1 MLSAVSKLVFVL
13 AVAFAALVPL
23 STIADAQGIHS
34 RCAKARDPVRCTCG
48 RENGALR
55 RFVPGRGWVLMYREA
70 GQAVNERF
78 VACMRRRG
86 RA

>member
-1 MLSAVSKLVFVL
+1 MLAAASKL
-13 AVAFAALVPL
+13 AFALAIAFATIGHF
-23 STIADAQGIHS
+23 STTADAQGIHA
-34 RCAKARDPVRCTCG
+34 RCAKSKDPVRCTCG

-70 GQAVNERF
+70 NQAVNDRF

-86 RA
+86 RS